1 MLTWMGPYTQSMQSS
16 SAQRPVA
23 GGLAVFGTLS
33 LILAAAFLPPPAPLL
48 FWLAIPLYACAR
60 ALLDGP
66 LRLLPSREIAS
77 RLLLGGALSV
87 IAGVLCQ
94 LLLSALVRE
103 LKEPDRL
110 YPLLGLAALIVGL
123 CVAQWRSWPYLGL
136 LFLSRMKPA
145 SQGQGLYSRLH
156 ERAREVV
163 AAPDAFWSGGVLVA
177 LANLGLLSLPLLLT
191 LPGERLEPLS
201 SALLQLIVLMIL
213 VEAILRLTER
223 ARARPRLIPNVP
235 SFLLD
240 GGVALADAITDP
252 DVAPEPL
259 DSAVGPQAELLLAAR
274 RGDAEGVRL
283 AIAQGADVDAPPP
296 PESADQRSAL
306 IAAATAVELGALRA
320 LIAAGARVNRVSGGL
335 TALLAATRDSFDGRI
350 SAVLTLLAN
359 GADPN
364 LADEAGNTP
373 LHFAASTRD
382 AAVAQSLAD
391 VGARIDA
398 VNREGMTPLA
408 LACEAGNHV
417 IVEFLLKLGAQPDVE
432 GTTPALLFAAAVDG
446 DDARGV
452 KRLLKARAKVDARGP
467 QGRSALMV
475 AALADNAE
483 IAEALLVAGAAVDA
497 QDEAGTCALLEAARA
512 GANRVL
518 RRLMFHKP
526 DASRR
531 DGRQRTALHLAARA
545 GNADAESVRLLL
557 ALGCDPHAVDD
568 EGKSAADHAA
578 AAGRWPLVRELDPE
592 YPIPSAH
599 LVDEDEDEDSG
610 AQIEPDPPGR
620 LLIRAALQ
628 GRFPLFQELLD
639 IPGIQIA
646 DIAESLAAALPH
658 ADRRYAE
665 AVIDAGFDV
674 FERPGAGDSLWEQL
688 CALRP
693 APLPMLEALIERAE
707 RSTTAGD
714 VLLPGLGHAE
724 IDAENEA
731 ALAALR
737 ERALAIGANPNARDS
752 SGRPLLLVAVR
763 AWPPAW
769 IERLLQAGADPNV
782 RDARSE
788 NVLTQLAWSQRAD
801 ARELAPLLVRAGADP
816 ALAARDG
823 STPAGIARLTAQVE
837 LANLL
842 DWPAGAHP
850 GKKLDGASVAEAG
863 KRGDLATIDR
873 LLGLG
878 LDIDGSDEHGAT
890 ALLHASGT
898 GQLDLVRALLERGA
912 DPRHCNAREISPVAA
927 AILAGRQ
934 DVVELLVARG
944 VELEAPVLGRLSA
957 LGLASACLRQ
967 PLVDWLLRR
976 GADIE
981 ARAAAES
988 PLEIVLELVFDAAR
1002 PLAPIQSMLER
1013 LLEGRANPDRP
1024 DDAGYTALLRLLG
1037 AGRVDPKLRDET
1049 RLKPILLA
1057 LVNAGA
1063 NPNAT
1068 DRTGRTTL
1076 HWACR
1081 HGLIVCGGALLE
1093 LGADPRIADD
1103 ARQLPLDLLSPRY
1116 RIHLGPALRQASE
1129 AWNRQRGPRRGN

>member
-1 MLTWMGPYTQSMQSS
+1 MQSS
-16 SAQRPVA
+16 SVQRPVA

-33 LILAAAFLPPPAPLL
+33 LILAAAFLPPPAPFL

-66 LRLLPSREIAS
+66 LRLQPAREIAA
-77 RLLLGGALSV
+77 RLLLGSALSL

-94 LLLSALVRE
+94 LLLGGLLRE
-103 LKEPDRL
+103 LREPDRL

-123 CVAQWRSWPYLGL
+123 CVAQWRSWPFLGL
-136 LFLSRMKPA
+136 LYLSKLRAASPA
-145 SQGQGLYSRLH
+145 QSLYSRLH
-156 ERAREVV
+156 ERARELN

-177 LANLGLLSLPLLLT
+177 LANLVLLCLPMLLA
-191 LPGERLEPLS
+191 LPGERLGPLG
-201 SALLQLIVLMIL
+201 SAIAQLLVLMIL
-213 VEAILRLTER
+213 VEAILRTTER
-223 ARARPRLIPNVP
+223 ARARPQLIPSVP

-240 GGVALADAITDP
+240 GSVPLAAAVTDP
-252 DVAPEPL
+252 DALAVPA
-259 DSAVGPQAELLLAAR
+259 DTAVGPLAELLQAAR
-274 RGDAEGVRL
+274 RGDAEGVRQ

-306 IAAATAVELGALRA
+306 IASATAVELGALRA
-320 LIAAGARVNRVSGGL
+320 LIAAGANVNRVCGGL

-382 AAVAQSLAD
+382 AAVVQSLAD

-408 LACEAGNHV
+408 LACEAGNFV
-417 IVEFLLKLGAQPDVE
+417 VVEFLIKLGAQPDVD

-452 KRLLKARAKVDARGP
+452 KRLLKARAKVEARGP

-483 IAEALLVAGAAVDA
+483 IAEALLAAGADVDA
-497 QDEAGTCALLEAARA
+497 QDEAGACALLEAARA

-526 DASRR
+526 DTSRR
-531 DGRQRTALHLAARA
+531 DARQRSALHLAARA

-557 ALGCDPHAVDD
+557 ALGCDPHAVDE
-568 EGKSAADHAA
+568 EGRSAAEHAA
-578 AAGRWPLVRELDPE
+578 AAGRWPLVRELDPD

-599 LVDEDEDEDSG
+599 LIDEDEDEDSAG
-610 AQIEPDPPGR
+610 QIEPDPPGR
-620 LLIRAALQ
+620 LLVRAALQ

-639 IPGIQIA
+639 IPGIQVT
-646 DIAESLAAALPH
+646 DIAESLTAALPH

-665 AVIDAGFDV
+665 AVIDAGFDA

-693 APLPMLEALIERAE
+693 PPLPMLEALIERAD
-707 RSTTAGD
+707 RSMAASE
-714 VLLPGLGHAE
+714 VLLAGLGHAE
-724 IDAENEA
+724 IEA
-731 ALAALR
+731 DSELALAALR
-737 ERALAIGANPNARDS
+737 ERALALGANANARDS
-752 SGRPLLLVAVR
+752 SGRPLLLLAVR
-763 AWPPAW
+763 AWPLAW
-769 IERLLQAGADPNV
+769 IERLLQVGAEPNV

-788 NVLTQLAWSQRAD
+788 SALTQLAWSHRAD
-801 ARELAPLLVRAGADP
+801 ARELAPLLIRAGADP
-816 ALAARDG
+816 AVAARDG
-823 STPAGIARLTAQVE
+823 STPAGIARLTGQVE

-850 GKKLDGASVAEAG
+850 GQKLDGASVAEAG
-863 KRGDLATIDR
+863 KRGDLATVDR

-878 LDIDGSDEHGAT
+878 LDIDGADGQGAT
-890 ALLHASGT
+890 ALLHAAGT
-898 GQLDLVRALLERGA
+898 GQLDLVRALLDRGA
-912 DPRHCNAREISPVAA
+912 DPRRCNTRDVSAVAA

-934 DVVELLVARG
+934 DVVELLIANG
-944 VELEAPVLGRLSA
+944 VELEAPLLVRLSA
-957 LGLASACLRQ
+957 LGLAAACLRL

-981 ARAAAES
+981 ARAVAES
-988 PLEIVLELVFDAAR
+988 PLEIVLELVFDASK
-1002 PLAPIQSMLER
+1002 PLAPIQAVLER

-1068 DRTGRTTL
+1068 DRSGRTPL

-1129 AWNRQRGPRRGN
+1129 AWNRQRGPRRGG